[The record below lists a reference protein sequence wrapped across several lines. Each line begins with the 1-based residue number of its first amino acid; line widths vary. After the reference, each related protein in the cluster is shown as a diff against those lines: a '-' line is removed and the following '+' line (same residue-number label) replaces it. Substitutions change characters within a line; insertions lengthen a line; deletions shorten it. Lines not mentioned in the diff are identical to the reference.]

1 MASCRRGKLEAD
13 TRRDVMSELP
23 ANVKEMI
30 LERLPT
36 HEAARTALL
45 STHWRDAW
53 LRLGRLVFDSNFFNS
68 VLTIKGYR
76 DDQTPFV
83 KIITYILLQ
92 RVRPVKKFSLYIDQ
106 LILFDNKLERS
117 DVDQWYLF
125 LSRNGVEE
133 LYISHDFDWE
143 PHYKLPFSIV
153 LCPTI
158 KQLRLDLVQLGIE
171 DGEALKWLKDL
182 NVDDVHIQTDCL

>member
-76 DDQTPFV
+76 DDQ
-83 KIITYILLQ
+83 
-92 RVRPVKKFSLYIDQ
+92 
-106 LILFDNKLERS
+106 
-117 DVDQWYLF
+117 
-125 LSRNGVEE
+125 
-133 LYISHDFDWE
+133 
-143 PHYKLPFSIV
+143 
-153 LCPTI
+153 
-158 KQLRLDLVQLGIE
+158 LGIE

-182 NVDDVHIQTDCL
+182 NVDDVQIQNDCLQVLDGI